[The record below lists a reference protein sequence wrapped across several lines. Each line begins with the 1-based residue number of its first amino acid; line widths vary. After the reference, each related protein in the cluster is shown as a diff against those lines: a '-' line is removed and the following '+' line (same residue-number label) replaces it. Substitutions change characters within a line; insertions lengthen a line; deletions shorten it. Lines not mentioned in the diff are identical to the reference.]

1 MKTVWRVF
9 SYLKRYPWMAAGT
22 LTCAILSTLMVIVF
36 PATAKWIIDDVVRA
50 NRPDK
55 LLPLILLAA
64 VAFLV
69 QHGFKALRL
78 VLNNTFEQRVIFDL
92 RSDLYSHIQL
102 LPLRWFDNRA
112 TGDLMT
118 RVIEDVNSV
127 ERVLIDGIEQ
137 GVVAILQVVIVI
149 SVMFYLNVKL
159 ALLALVPFPLLIAGA
174 LTYTLTAHRRYRSQ
188 RRASSNMNALLHDNL
203 AGVRQIKSFVRER
216 EEHARFNRVSDQ
228 LRHATLVVMRVW
240 AIYSPSMSMF
250 EAIGALLV
258 LGFGGHAVLTG
269 AMQIGDLVAF
279 LMLTAFLYDPV
290 SRLHQLNQLVQA
302 GRAAGERV
310 FEILDEQVEAGA
322 VAGIGDPGTAI
333 TDRGY
338 KARILGDIRYENVSF
353 SYVEGLPAL
362 RCVSFHAPPG
372 ATVALVGA
380 TGAGKSTLV
389 NLLVRFYEFTS
400 GEIHI
405 DGKPV
410 REYELRTLREAI
422 GVVTQES
429 FLFNGSIRENLLMGK
444 PDATD
449 AELWRAVDAANA
461 RQFIERLPDGL
472 ESVVGER
479 GVKLSVGEKQR
490 LSIAR
495 SLLKDPPILIL
506 DEATASVD
514 TATERLIQEALE
526 RLMANRTSIVI
537 AHRLSTIVYA
547 WKICAAVPAK
557 FARGLATA
565 RDRVAGGNHY
575 LGKSRARAAITGLRR
590 IPLSGR
596 RWCRCGR
603 SRNRDGLA
611 GLQFTTVFDVVGF
624 LQFIDAY
631 FVHFGY
637 GRQCLSARH
646 DVRVAHSGGMR
657 RRHGWSGRIRRRG
670 RALSNHDPWPDVGN
684 FLLQL

>member
-9 SYLKRYPWMAAGT
+9 AYLKRYPWMAAGT

-36 PATAKWIIDDVVRA
+36 PATAKWIINDVVRA
-50 NRPDK
+50 HRPDK
-55 LLPLILLAA
+55 LLPLIALAA
-64 VAFLV
+64 IAFLF
-69 QHGFKALRL
+69 QHLFNALRII
-78 VLNNTFEQRVIFDL
+78 LNNTFEQKVIFDL

-137 GVVAILQVVIVI
+137 GVVAVLQVLIV
-149 SVMFYLNVKL
+149 VGMMFYLNEKL
-159 ALLALVPFPLLIAGA
+159 ALLALVPFPLLVAGT
-174 LTYTLTAHRRYRSQ
+174 LTYTLTAHRRYRLQ

-203 AGVRQIKSFVRER
+203 AGVRQIKSFVREN
-216 EEHARFNRVSDQ
+216 EEHARFNRGSDQ
-228 LRHATLVVMRVW
+228 LRRATLVVMRVW
-240 AIYSPSMSMF
+240 AIYSPSMSLF
-250 EAIGALLV
+250 ESIGALLV
-258 LGFGGHAVLTG
+258 LGFGSHAVLTG

-279 LMLTAFLYDPV
+279 LMLIAFLYDPL

-310 FEILDEQVEAGA
+310 FEILDEPVEPGFGA
-322 VAGIGDPGTAI
+322 QRHIAAFKAQTCPRPPNRHVA
-333 TDRGY
+333 
-338 KARILGDIRYENVSF
+338 GDIRYEDVSF
-353 SYVEGLPAL
+353 SYAEGLPAL
-362 RCVSFHAPPG
+362 RDVSFHAPPG
-372 ATVALVGA
+372 ATIALVGA

-400 GEIHI
+400 GQIYV
-405 DGKPV
+405 DRKPV
-410 REYELRTLREAI
+410 REYDLRVLREAI

-444 PDATD
+444 PQATD
-449 AELWRAVDAANA
+449 AELWRAVVAANA
-461 RQFIERLPDGL
+461 QQFIQRLPDGL

-495 SLLKDPPILIL
+495 ALLKDPPILIL

-537 AHRLSTIVYA
+537 AHRLSTIVHA
-547 WKICAAVPAK
+547 DQILV
-557 FARGLATA
+557 L
-565 RDRVAGGNHY
+565 DH
-575 LGKSRARAAITGLRR
+575 
-590 IPLSGR
+590 
-596 RWCRCGR
+596 
-603 SRNRDGLA
+603 
-611 GLQFTTVFDVVGF
+611 
-624 LQFIDAY
+624 
-631 FVHFGY
+631 
-637 GRQCLSARH
+637 
-646 DVRVAHSGGMR
+646 
-657 RRHGWSGRIRRRG
+657 GRIIERG
-670 RALSNHDPWPDVGN
+670 THDE
-684 FLLQL
+684 LLVLGGKYAQLCQQSLLETSPSRETEPAAEIVATETAETEEELPVY

>member
-36 PATAKWIIDDVVRA
+36 PAAAKWIIDDVVRA

-69 QHGFKALRL
+69 QHGFNALRL

-159 ALLALVPFPLLIAGA
+159 ALLALAPFPLLIAGA

-258 LGFGGHAVLTG
+258 LGFGAHAVLTG

-338 KARILGDIRYENVSF
+338 KARILGDIRYENVNF

-362 RCVSFHAPPG
+362 RHVSFHAPPG
-372 ATVALVGA
+372 ATIALVGA

-400 GEIHI
+400 GEIYI

-444 PDATD
+444 PDATV

-495 SLLKDPPILIL
+495 ALLKDPPILIL

-547 WKICAAVPAK
+547 DQILV
-557 FARGLATA
+557 L
-565 RDRVAGGNHY
+565 DH
-575 LGKSRARAAITGLRR
+575 
-590 IPLSGR
+590 
-596 RWCRCGR
+596 
-603 SRNRDGLA
+603 
-611 GLQFTTVFDVVGF
+611 
-624 LQFIDAY
+624 
-631 FVHFGY
+631 
-637 GRQCLSARH
+637 
-646 DVRVAHSGGMR
+646 
-657 RRHGWSGRIRRRG
+657 GRIIERG
-670 RALSNHDPWPDVGN
+670 THDE
-684 FLLQL
+684 LLAQDGKYARLCRQSLLEASPLRETDAETEVVTSESLEREQQLPV

>member
-9 SYLKRYPWMAAGT
+9 AYLKRYPGLAAGT
-22 LTCAILSTLMVIVF
+22 LACAILGTLMVIVF
-36 PATAKWIIDDVVRA
+36 PSVTKWIIDDVVRA

-69 QHGFKALRL
+69 QHVFNSLRII
-78 VLNNTFEQRVIFDL
+78 LNNTFEQKVIFDL

-137 GVVAILQVVIVI
+137 GVVAVLQIIIVVA
-149 SVMFYLNVKL
+149 VMFYLKPTL
-159 ALLALVPFPLLIAGA
+159 ALLALVPLPLLIAGA
-174 LTYTLTAHRRYRSQ
+174 LGYTLTAHRRYRLQ
-188 RRASSNMNALLHDNL
+188 RRAASNINALLHDNL
-203 AGVRQIKSFVRER
+203 AGIRQIKSFAREG
-216 EEHARFNRVSDQ
+216 EEHARFNRASDQ
-228 LRHATLVVMRVW
+228 LRHATLVVMRTW

-258 LGFGGHAVLTG
+258 LGFGSYAVLTG
-269 AMQIGDLVAF
+269 SLQLGDLVAI
-279 LMLTAFLYDPV
+279 LMLTAFLYDPI

-310 FEILDEQVEAGA
+310 FEILDEDAEPGVVNGA
-322 VAGIGDPGTAI
+322 DDAGTAI
-333 TDRGY
+333 KDRSCS
-338 KARILGDIRYENVSF
+338 KHIIGDIRYESVSF
-353 SYVEGLPAL
+353 SYAEGLPAL
-362 RCVSFHAPPG
+362 RQISFHALPG
-372 ATVALVGA
+372 TTTALVGA

-389 NLLVRFYEFTS
+389 NVLVRFYEFDS
-400 GEIHI
+400 GQIYV
-405 DGKPV
+405 DDKPI
-410 REYELRTLREAI
+410 RDYDLRTLREAI

-444 PDATD
+444 PSATD

-461 RQFIERLPDGL
+461 RQFIERLPQGL

-495 SLLKDPPILIL
+495 ALLKDPPILIL

-526 RLMANRTSIVI
+526 HLMANRTSIVI
-537 AHRLSTIVYA
+537 AHRLSTIVHADQILVLDHGRVIERGTHYELLALDRKYA
-547 WKICAAVPAK
+547 QLCRQSLLESSPQREEEPQEEI
-557 FARGLATA
+557 
-565 RDRVAGGNHY
+565 VA
-575 LGKSRARAAITGLRR
+575 S
-590 IPLSGR
+590 
-596 RWCRCGR
+596 
-603 SRNRDGLA
+603 
-611 GLQFTTVFDVVGF
+611 DVVEPEEER
-624 LQFIDAY
+624 LQ
-631 FVHFGY
+631 V
-637 GRQCLSARH
+637 
-646 DVRVAHSGGMR
+646 
-657 RRHGWSGRIRRRG
+657 
-670 RALSNHDPWPDVGN
+670 
-684 FLLQL
+684 

>member
-1 MKTVWRVF
+1 MKTVWRVLA
-9 SYLKRYPWMAAGT
+9 YLKRYPWLAAGT
-22 LTCAILSTLMVIVF
+22 LSCAILTTLMVIVF
-36 PATAKWIIDDVVRA
+36 PSATKWIINDVVRA
-50 NRPDK
+50 QRPDK

-64 VAFLV
+64 VAFLL
-69 QHGFKALRL
+69 QHIFNSLRII
-78 VLNNTFEQRVIFDL
+78 LNNTFEQKVIFDL

-137 GVVAILQVVIVI
+137 GVVAVLQIVIVLA
-149 SVMFYLNVKL
+149 VMFYWNAKL
-159 ALLALVPFPLLIAGA
+159 AILALVPFPLLIGGA
-174 LTYTLTAHRRYRSQ
+174 LAYTLTAHRRYRLQ
-188 RRASSNMNALLHDNL
+188 RRASSAINALLHDNL

-216 EEHARFNRVSDQ
+216 EEHARFNRASDQ
-228 LRHATLVVMRVW
+228 LRRATLVVMRVW

-250 EAIGALLV
+250 EAIGALLI
-258 LGFGGHAVLTG
+258 LGFGGYAALTG
-269 AMQIGDLVAF
+269 TMQIGDLVAF

-310 FEILDEQVEAGA
+310 FEILDEPVEPGFVTDVDCRASVSDANLQVRRLTQTPYKSAHA
-322 VAGIGDPGTAI
+322 V
-333 TDRGY
+333 
-338 KARILGDIRYENVSF
+338 RILGDIRYEDVSF
-353 SYVEGLPAL
+353 SYAEGLPAL
-362 RCVSFHAPPG
+362 RRVSFHAPPG
-372 ATVALVGA
+372 ATIALVGA

-400 GEIHI
+400 GQIYV
-405 DGKPV
+405 DGKPI
-410 REYELRTLREAI
+410 RDYELRALREAI

-495 SLLKDPPILIL
+495 ALLKDPPILIL

-537 AHRLSTIVYA
+537 AHRLSTIVHA
-547 WKICAAVPAK
+547 DQILVLDHGRIIE
-557 FARGLATA
+557 RGTHDEL
-565 RDRVAGGNHY
+565 VA
-575 LGKSRARAAITGLRR
+575 
-590 IPLSGR
+590 
-596 RWCRCGR
+596 
-603 SRNRDGLA
+603 LA
-611 GLQFTTVFDVVGF
+611 GKYAQLC
-624 LQFIDAY
+624 
-631 FVHFGY
+631 
-637 GRQCLSARH
+637 RQSLLEASPLRETEPERAIGAPQIPETEEQLS
-646 DVRVAHSGGMR
+646 
-657 RRHGWSGRIRRRG
+657 I
-670 RALSNHDPWPDVGN
+670 
-684 FLLQL
+684 